1 VSKPEFTVFIGAC
14 VIAAIRLAREDKL
27 FNTPKSV
34 ATISD
39 SVALAKKIYEHAA
52 GPHPQLFED
61 RPRG

>member
-1 VSKPEFTVFIGAC
+1 VSKPGFTVVIGAC

-27 FNTPKSV
+27 LNTPKSV

-52 GPHPQLFED
+52 GAHPQLFD
-61 RPRG
+61 VRPRG